1 MNKGRLALVSA
12 AAMVALG
19 LAGCSPHG
27 YPATVLQGKSTGTN
41 DTRTGIS
48 LEDGKR
54 VGGPKFSFL
63 DVDGPWVVG
72 GARWYDGKTWHD
84 GGNPPGPPCLDAG
97 ERIELGVVEVAA
109 THDAG
114 GWGVVA
120 WVKCL

>member
-1 MNKGRLALVSA
+1 MSKGRLALVSA

-27 YPATVLQGKSTGTN
+27 YPATVLRGKSTGSN
-41 DTRTGIS
+41 AERTAIS
-48 LEDGKR
+48 LKDGKR

-63 DVDGPWVVG
+63 DVDGPWVVA
-72 GARWYDGKTWHD
+72 GARWYDGKSWHD
-84 GGNPPGPPCLDAG
+84 AGNPPCLDNG
-97 ERIELGVVEVAA
+97 DPIELGVVEVAES
-109 THDAG
+109 HDAG